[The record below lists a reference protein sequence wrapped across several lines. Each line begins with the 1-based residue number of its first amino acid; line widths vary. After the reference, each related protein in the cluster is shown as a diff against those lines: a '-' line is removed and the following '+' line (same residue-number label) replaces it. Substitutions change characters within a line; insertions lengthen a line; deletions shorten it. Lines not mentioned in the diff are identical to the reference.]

1 MYKKFLLFLSIS
13 LFLFCMSAHAQ
24 RTAYGERML
33 SVKGA
38 WTISSLGGEL
48 QYGQYLMNGFWFG
61 GLNLSNRVEKDEP
74 TSERVHFPRLQL
86 NGGYM
91 FRLFGSRTRAINIYG
106 GGDAFIGVEM
116 FDFWKILTSP
126 TRLSFLETGFS
137 EYRFIYGVAPRAE
150 AEFFVFPSVAL
161 LVNARIPI
169 CFNTKFEILGWE
181 LGGGVKINF

>member
-1 MYKKFLLFLSIS
+1 MGKKFLLLFSIS
-13 LFLFCMSAHAQ
+13 VFILCTPTYAQ

-33 SVKGA
+33 SLKGA
-38 WTISSLGGEL
+38 WTISSLGEEL

-61 GLNLSNRVEKDEP
+61 GLNLSNRQEKDEP

-116 FDFWKILTSP
+116 FDFWKTLTNNI
-126 TRLSFLETGFS
+126 S
-137 EYRFIYGVAPRAE
+137 E
-150 AEFFVFPSVAL
+150 
-161 LVNARIPI
+161 
-169 CFNTKFEILGWE
+169 K
-181 LGGGVKINF
+181 